1 MKAAQIRKYG
11 SSEVVEINNDA
22 PVPGISN
29 GQILVEVYAAGVN
42 PVDWKIREGYMMVFV
57 KLLF

>member
-11 SSEVVEINNDA
+11 SSEVVEINKNA
-22 PVPGISN
+22 PVPVISH

-42 PVDWKIREGYMMVFV
+42 PVDWKRSAKGI
-57 KLLF
+57 